1 MKLRFIGTDGSL
13 GLKHNRV
20 YDVSLKTI
28 KGYVVAVI
36 KTGWVSDTMCPYETM
51 QTFAKNW
58 ELE

>member
-1 MKLRFIGTDGSL
+1 MKLKFIGKDGSL
-13 GLKHNRV
+13 RLKHNRV

-36 KTGWVSDTMCPYETM
+36 KTGWISDTVCPYGTM
-51 QTFAKNW
+51 RAFAKNW